1 MRGSQHQC
9 GMLSCLC
16 LGTVRIRVLHCPES
30 DGLFHSSWDLCH
42 PVKRDG
48 TCHNW
53 LQEEA
58 GSWQQH
64 DCHVPAVIRK
74 LALQQ
79 AASCPAMHVLG
90 TPGGGGCVLA
100 GLVCCS
106 KNIQIHHTKQLV
118 AAHINFNSLRGGTVG
133 TCSQQA
139 PRAVGRCIVCFT
151 RGLQPTACV
160 WQITHSAA
168 CMHCC
173 LARCSIGSQNG
184 PYTILPRVGLKLHSD
199 CSCEL
204 WVCHGSL
211 F

>member
-1 MRGSQHQC
+1 MSCHACTWNPRWWWLCARG
-9 GMLSCLC
+9 
-16 LGTVRIRVLHCPES
+16 P
-30 DGLFHSSWDLCH
+30 
-42 PVKRDG
+42 
-48 TCHNW
+48 
-53 LQEEA
+53 
-58 GSWQQH
+58 
-64 DCHVPAVIRK
+64 
-74 LALQQ
+74 
-79 AASCPAMHVLG
+79 
-90 TPGGGGCVLA
+90 CVLFEKHPD
-100 GLVCCS
+100 S
-106 KNIQIHHTKQLV
+106 PHKQLV

-184 PYTILPRVGLKLHSD
+184 PYTILPRLGLKLHSD